1 MDTTTGLELLHNM
14 ANKQLQYNRS
24 CDQKG
29 YIKASKSATSRQTYF
44 SYLHL
49 NMFYVSILETLY
61 NLYKHLTLC
70 ENLEENKP
78 KTGAKIS

>member
-1 MDTTTGLELLHNM
+1 MDTKGLELLHNM

-29 YIKASKSATSRQTYF
+29 YIKASKSATSGQTYF
-44 SYLHL
+44 SCLL
-49 NMFYVSILETLY
+49 FNMFYVSILETLH
-61 NLYKHLTLC
+61 NFYKHLTLR
-70 ENLEENKP
+70 ENLVENRP